1 MEIETLKPA
10 TPGNSDALLAELQE
24 RLTQLEIKAS
34 YSDDL
39 LDELNQLV
47 YRQQRHI
54 ERLTE
59 ALQQLH
65 TRLESGTTPAFRS
78 LRDDIPPHY

>member
-1 MEIETLKPA
+1 MKPA
-10 TPGNSDALLAELQE
+10 TPSNSDALLTELHE

-59 ALQQLH
+59 ALQQLR